1 MPKYSVKYEFD
12 LFKVLKNGAVREKA
26 GKGESFVETD
36 ITPDA
41 MIGDPLLDASLR
53 SEVEDSNKLKR
64 YTISGIKNIN
74 ISPYEEK
81 EPRNFR
87 KRISKS

>member
-12 LFKVLKNGAVREKA
+12 LFKVNKSGGVQIKA

-41 MIGDPLLDASLR
+41 MISDPLLDAFLR
-53 SEVEDSNKLKR
+53 SEVEDSNKLKG

-81 EPRNFR
+81 EPRNVR
-87 KRISKS
+87 SRV